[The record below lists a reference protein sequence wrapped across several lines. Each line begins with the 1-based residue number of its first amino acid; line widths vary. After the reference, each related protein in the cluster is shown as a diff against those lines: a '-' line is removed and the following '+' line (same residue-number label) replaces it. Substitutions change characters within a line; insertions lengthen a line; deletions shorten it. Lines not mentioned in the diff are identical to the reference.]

1 MDSQNRD
8 TTKARRKKRL
18 LVNVIISLLLV
29 GFGFAGLK
37 LLTGMRKPPVEVA
50 TAERALK
57 VEVQAVVLQD
67 MPVTISGFGEV
78 RALNSVTLA
87 AEVAGRVMAV
97 HPRLEVG
104 ETVSQGELLFE
115 VDSRNY
121 ANAQAEATAAVDQ
134 WQATIARLKQQET
147 QDRNRL
153 QTLKRN
159 QDLAQKE
166 FQRIETLFQ
175 KNKLVTRSAMEQAER
190 AYNQTV
196 DQTDQM
202 ASAVALYPAHIKEAQ
217 SSFAS
222 ARARQ
227 RLAQT
232 NLERCKVSA
241 PFTGR
246 IKMANIEPGQYVAPG
261 QGIVTLADDSRL
273 EIQVALDSQD
283 ARQWLAIEP
292 TRGSWFGKVKPV
304 ECDIY
309 WVEDRLGHHWQG
321 VLQRV
326 VDYAAD
332 SRTLTVAVA
341 VENNT
346 SGQNKGLPLVEGMFC
361 EVVIAGKT
369 LSQVAALPATA
380 VTFDKT
386 VYLVKE
392 GRLKTIPVSVARLE
406 KETAYIDSG
415 LVPGDQVIITRLS
428 DPIENS
434 LVEISD
440 TPDQKDTTS

>member
-1 MDSQNRD
+1 MDSQNSD

-29 GFGFAGLK
+29 GLGFAGLK
-37 LLTGMRKPPVEVA
+37 LLTGMRKPPAEVA
-50 TAERALK
+50 TAEQALK
-57 VEVQAVVLQD
+57 VEVQEVVLQD

-87 AEVAGRVMAV
+87 AEVAGRVVAV

-104 ETVSQGELLFE
+104 ETVAEGELLFE

-121 ANAQAEATAAVDQ
+121 ASAQAEANAAVGQ
-134 WQATIARLKQQET
+134 WHATIARLKKQKSL
-147 QDRNRL
+147 DRNRL

-166 FQRIETLFQ
+166 FQRIETLFE

-190 AYNQTV
+190 GYNQTV

-202 ASAVALYPAHIKEAQ
+202 ASAVALYPARIKEAQ
-217 SSFAS
+217 SSLAS
-222 ARARQ
+222 VKARQ
-227 RLAQT
+227 NLAKT

-246 IKMANIEPGQYVAPG
+246 IKMVNIEPGQYVAPG
-261 QGIVTLADDSRL
+261 QGIITMADDSQL

-283 ARQWLAIEP
+283 ARKWLSVEP
-292 TRGSWFGKVKPV
+292 TTGTWFGKVKPV
-304 ECDIY
+304 DCKIY
-309 WVEDRLGHHWQG
+309 WVEDRTGHHWQG

-326 VDYAAD
+326 VDYAAN
-332 SRTLTVAVA
+332 SRTLTVAVT
-341 VENNT
+341 VTNEPPGENE
-346 SGQNKGLPLVEGMFC
+346 GLPLVEGMFC

-369 LSQVAALPATA
+369 LPQVATLPATA

-392 GRLKTIPVSVARLE
+392 GRLKTTSVSVARLE

-434 LVEISD
+434 LVEISGA
-440 TPDQKDTTS
+440 PDKKDNAS